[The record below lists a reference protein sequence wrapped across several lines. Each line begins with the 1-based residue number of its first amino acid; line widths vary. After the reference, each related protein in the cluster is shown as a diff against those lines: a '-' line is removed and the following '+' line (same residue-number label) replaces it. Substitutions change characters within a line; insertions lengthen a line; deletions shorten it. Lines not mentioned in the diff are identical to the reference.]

1 MGSCL
6 SQTQEGNKKRRRS
19 SLIDLDDSRHV
30 MFKQTSKNGAIQQ
43 ADGSFYRP
51 RGEMKVAAISST
63 DTATGTSDLQLVT
76 DE

>member
-1 MGSCL
+1 ML
-6 SQTQEGNKKRRRS
+6 
-19 SLIDLDDSRHV
+19 
-30 MFKQTSKNGAIQQ
+30 KQTSKNGAIQQ

-63 DTATGTSDLQLVT
+63 DTATGTSDLHLVT